1 MNRFSKAPRNN
12 FEFGGN
18 LSYFSLCLSDN
29 LATTDF
35 LHYPPTFKWVSL
47 TSNAFS
53 EALRGQIKNVM
64 NKGSYDLRLW
74 FDMDLHGLAL
84 FLHAVV
90 WWIGVYSLTYKLRP
104 LKCRIL
110 LLSFFS
116 RLVLNALTIYCN
128 TQKQSSGSLL

>member
-1 MNRFSKAPRNN
+1 MNRFSKAPRAN
-12 FEFGGN
+12 FKFGSN

-29 LATTDF
+29 LATTNF
-35 LHYPPTFKWVSL
+35 LHYPPTFKWASL
-47 TSNAFS
+47 TSNTFS

-64 NKGSYDLRLW
+64 NKVSYDLRLW
-74 FDMDLHGLAL
+74 FNMDLYGLAL

-90 WWIGVYSLTYKLRP
+90 WWIGVCSLTYKLRP

-116 RLVLNALTIYCN
+116 RLVLNALAIYCDA
-128 TQKQSSGSLL
+128 QKQSSGSLL